1 MSLEN
6 DPDFLEEYSKIITDD
21 AVKDLDDLD
30 KDTDANEYDDEYLY
44 QGIELEKGEN
54 DENRFAHVKKRAVDS
69 DGKPIGKPN
78 YDPRLDSRLYEI
90 EYLDGNT
97 EILSENTI
105 AESLINDVD
114 DESNKTS
121 LLSEIIDHRRTQS
134 VTRRKRKRGVTT
146 KGWEFCVQ
154 WIDGSSNWVPLKDM

>member
-1 MSLEN
+1 MLMSMTTNICIKAQSL
-6 DPDFLEEYSKIITDD
+6 K
-21 AVKDLDDLD
+21 
-30 KDTDANEYDDEYLY
+30 
-44 QGIELEKGEN
+44 KGEN

-154 WIDGSSNWVPLKDM
+154 WIDGSSNWVPLKDMQDSYPTISKVCYSCKDTG